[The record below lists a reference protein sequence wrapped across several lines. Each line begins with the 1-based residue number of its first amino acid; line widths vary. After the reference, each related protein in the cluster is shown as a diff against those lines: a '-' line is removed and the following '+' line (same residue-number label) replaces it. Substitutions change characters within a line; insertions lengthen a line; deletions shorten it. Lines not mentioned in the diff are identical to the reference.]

1 MPKPTGGIM
10 AFCSK
15 CGSVVSEGSTFC
27 SVCGSPASAAG
38 APATPPPPPTP
49 PAPVGAASI
58 GLSSNVAAAL
68 SYFFITG
75 IIFLLMDQFKQDK
88 FVRFHSFQA
97 IAFGIVAFVL
107 QIVWHMIVSFGLFA
121 LGFFAVSFGL
131 IGFLIWLAIF
141 AYWLFLMYKAYN
153 NETYKIP
160 VIGDWASN
168 QAAK

>member
-1 MPKPTGGIM
+1 VT
-10 AFCSK
+10 
-15 CGSVVSEGSTFC
+15 
-27 SVCGSPASAAG
+27 
-38 APATPPPPPTP
+38 
-49 PAPVGAASI
+49 
-58 GLSSNVAAAL
+58 AAL

-97 IAFGIVAFVL
+97 IGFGIAAFVL
-107 QIVWHMIVSFGLFA
+107 QIVWYMIVSFGLFA
-121 LGFFAVSFGL
+121 IGFLAVIFGL

-160 VIGDWASN
+160 VIGDWASK
-168 QAAK
+168 QVA